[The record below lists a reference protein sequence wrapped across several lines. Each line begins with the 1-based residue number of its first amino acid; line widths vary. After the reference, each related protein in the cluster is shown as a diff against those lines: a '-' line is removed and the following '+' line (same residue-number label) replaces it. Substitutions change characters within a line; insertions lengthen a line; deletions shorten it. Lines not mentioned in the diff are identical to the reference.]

1 VNSKSEKTLYIV
13 GGKSGDLSYYSN
25 ITTEI
30 ITSEIRAA
38 CEAGP
43 SVDCKTNTGGALDP
57 LKVISFCQTGVIN
70 PKVITKMFFIHFDYR
85 TC

>member
-1 VNSKSEKTLYIV
+1 MYIV
-13 GGKSGDLSYYSN
+13 GGQSGDLSYYSN

-30 ITSEIRAA
+30 ITSEIRKA

-57 LKVISFCQTGVIN
+57 PKVNPFCQTGAIIDALGSSQIFTPTQN
-70 PKVITKMFFIHFDYR
+70 LERAY
-85 TC
+85 

>member
-13 GGKSGDLSYYSN
+13 GGQSGDLSYYSN

-43 SVDCKTNTGGALDP
+43 SVDCKTNTGGVLDP
-57 LKVISFCQTGVIN
+57 
-70 PKVITKMFFIHFDYR
+70 PKVIPFCKTDLINQKDI
-85 TC
+85 